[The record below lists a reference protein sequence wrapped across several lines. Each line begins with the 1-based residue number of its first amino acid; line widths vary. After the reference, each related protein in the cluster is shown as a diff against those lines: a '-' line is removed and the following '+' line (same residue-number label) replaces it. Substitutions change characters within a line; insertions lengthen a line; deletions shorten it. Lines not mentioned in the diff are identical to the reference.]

1 MRDEFDGFSIHLL
14 QDEDNDFVAHFV
26 ELPNVSASGSTA
38 EEALSELKE
47 AWEAMKES
55 YRKHNEAI
63 PVAPTRKEYSGQ
75 FNVRIDKRDH
85 KALAIEAAK
94 VGLSLNALIA
104 QKLHQ
109 AVIAQRESDADT
121 AI

>member
-14 QDEDNDFVAHFV
+14 HEEDDFVAHFV
-26 ELPNVSASGSTA
+26 ELPNVSACASTA
-38 EEALSELKE
+38 EEALAELKE

-63 PVAPTRKEYSGQ
+63 PVAPARKEYSGQ
-75 FNVRIDKRDH
+75 FNIRIDKRDH
-85 KALAIEAAK
+85 RALAIEAAK
-94 VGLSLNALIA
+94 AGLSLNALVA

-109 AVIAQRESDADT
+109 AIITNHDADI
-121 AI
+121 A

>member
-1 MRDEFDGFSIHLL
+1 MRNEFGGFSIHLL
-14 QDEDNDFVAHFV
+14 QDEDGDFVAHFV

-38 EEALSELKE
+38 KEALSELKE

-55 YRKHNEAI
+55 YRKHNESI
-63 PVAPTRKEYSGQ
+63 PVAPSRKEYSGQ

-85 KALAIEAAK
+85 KALAIEAAR
-94 VGLSLNALIA
+94 VGLSLNALVA

-109 AVIAQRESDADT
+109 AIVSQGDRDSAM
-121 AI
+121 